1 MTYSTIETVTHK
13 NFPLL
18 KAITIIAGIS
28 FLIIGLGLMLLLAF
42 KAYEI
47 VSQPEIFN
55 QLIIYAK
62 TQEALFAK
70 WVSSGNIKSI
80 ELSNTFSLLIIVIA
94 LSMILRVIIGFISMC
109 VNSGKGLLSLARNMD

>member
-70 WVSSGNIKSI
+70 WVSSGDIKSI

>member
-28 FLIIGLGLMLLLAF
+28 FLIIGLGLTLLLAF

-70 WVSSGNIKSI
+70 WVSSGDIKSI

>member
-1 MTYSTIETVTHK
+1 MTYSTIETVPQK
-13 NFPLL
+13 SFPLL

-28 FLIIGLGLMLLLAF
+28 FLIIGLGLTLLLAF

-47 VSQPEIFN
+47 ISQPEIFN

-62 TQEALFAK
+62 AQEALFAK
-70 WVSSGNIKSI
+70 WVSSGDIKSI